1 MLAFR
6 EEGVYDR
13 RLGSS
18 DLPVSIFVPQKLEE
32 RYAYPLLVFLHSHG
46 EDERQWLSQ
55 MMHLSRRNYIGLAL
69 RGPHRVVGKNGRPG
83 YGWGRDRRSVSSIE
97 DYALAAID
105 DVRSRFPINSRKIHL
120 AGFGEGASLALQL
133 GLSSSVQF
141 SAIVAF
147 NGWLP
152 SFPLSL
158 GFGPQRLRGL
168 QTPRV
173 LLGYGPSQNDDGE
186 KSQEAFRLLDSA
198 GLTVELRRYSSGAR
212 LSHAMLRDTDR
223 WLMDW
228 WNR

>member
-133 GLSSSVQF
+133 GLFVVG
-141 SAIVAF
+141 AV
-147 NGWLP
+147 
-152 SFPLSL
+152 LSDRCL
-158 GFGPQRLRGL
+158 QRLASVVSPFPGL
-168 QTPRV
+168 WTATVTGSPNAARV
-173 LLGYGPSQNDDGE
+173 
-186 KSQEAFRLLDSA
+186 
-198 GLTVELRRYSSGAR
+198 AR
-212 LSHAMLRDTDR
+212 LWRVTER
-223 WLMDW
+223 
-228 WNR
+228 